1 MSVEANKAL
10 VRRTYEE
17 GVNHAD
23 LTLLDALFAPN
34 YVNHNSSLPCDLEG
48 LEAFKNYLQ
57 IARLDVFSDLRT
69 TIEDIFGEGDKVMVR
84 HTWHGIHKATGRAVR
99 FTGIDV
105 YRIEHGKIAEEWVES
120 NTLSILQQLGVETPW
135 HLLIGTK

>member
-1 MSVEANKAL
+1 MRSLACGRGQRRLSTGLPLPGPRSTESAYRFFEFHHAEGEGDTDMSVEANKAL

-57 IARLDVFSDLRT
+57 IARLDVFSELRT
-69 TIEDIFGEGDKVMVR
+69 TIEDIFGEGDRVMVR
-84 HTWHGIHKATGRAVR
+84 HTWH
-99 FTGIDV
+99 
-105 YRIEHGKIAEEWVES
+105 
-120 NTLSILQQLGVETPW
+120 
-135 HLLIGTK
+135 